1 MPTLTDTLFP
11 RFVDIIIEHEGG
23 ARFVNHS
30 SDPGGATKW
39 GISLSYARYQKAR
52 FDLDGDGD
60 VDADDIRV
68 LTREQAIEAYR
79 DGFWTP
85 ARCGELPPGL
95 ALSVFDMAV
104 NQGQGAAVRALQ
116 RAVGA
121 TADGAIGPRTVAKA
135 QGHNDPAA
143 VMSEFL
149 VQRVKRYSEIDAHRL
164 ATFGTGWFRRAVAID
179 RQSTTFLN

>member
-1 MPTLTDTLFP
+1 MPTKTDILFP
-11 RFVDIIIEHEGG
+11 LFVDIIIEHEGG
-23 ARFVNHS
+23 ARFVDHP

-60 VDADDIRV
+60 VDADDIRL

-79 DGFWTP
+79 DGFWNP

-121 TADGAIGPRTVAKA
+121 TPDGAIGSRTIAA
-135 QGHNDPAA
+135 ANARNDQAA
-143 VMSEFL
+143 VLTEFL
-149 VQRVKRYSEIDAHRL
+149 ARRLKRYSEIDTARL
-164 ATFGTGWFRRAVAID
+164 DAFALGWFRRAISID
-179 RQSTTFLN
+179 RSAMSAGS